1 MPNPI
6 AAAGDPVVAV
16 DDLTFSYGSGQVL
29 HGISFAV
36 RPGEVVGLLG
46 PNGAGKSTTI
56 KILTGILA
64 PGGGSVR
71 VAGFTMPEQATEAKK
86 RLGYVPEA
94 AGLFES
100 LTAEEFLELVGRLQE
115 VPEDR
120 LQARID
126 RFLQQF
132 GLAEERVASLDTYS
146 KGMRQ
151 KVLLSAA
158 LLHNPDLLLLDEP
171 LSGLDVNAGI
181 MVRDLIAA
189 LAAEGKAV
197 LYSSHVLD
205 VVERVCDRALILHE
219 GRVIADGSL
228 DSLRASAERGS
239 LEDVFRQLT
248 GTEGAATGAAEI
260 VAGLRP

>member
-1 MPNPI
+1 MTRDVEG
-6 AAAGDPVVAV
+6 GDAVVAV
-16 DDLTFSYGSGQVL
+16 DGLTFSYGSGEVL

-71 VAGFTMPEQATEAKK
+71 VAGCAMPAEAADAKK
-86 RLGYVPEA
+86 RIGYVPEA

-100 LTAEEFLELVGRLQE
+100 LTGQEFLELVGRLQE
-115 VPEDR
+115 PVDAR

-126 RFLQQF
+126 RFLEQF
-132 GLAEERVASLDTYS
+132 GLAEDRVASLDTYS

-151 KVLLSAA
+151 KVLVSAA
-158 LLHNPDLLLLDEP
+158 LLHNPDVVLLDEP

-189 LAAEGKAV
+189 LAADGKAI

-205 VVERVCDRALILHE
+205 VVERVCDRALIIHR
-219 GRVIADGSL
+219 GRLIADGSL
-228 DSLRASAERGS
+228 EALTASAERGS

-248 GTEGAATGAAEI
+248 DTEGAAAG
-260 VAGLRP
+260 VADIIEGLRS

>member
-1 MPNPI
+1 MTRGTEG
-6 AAAGDPVVAV
+6 GDALVAV
-16 DDLTFSYGSGQVL
+16 EDLTFSYGSGEVL

-36 RPGEVVGLLG
+36 RPGEVVGLVG

-56 KILTGILA
+56 KVLTGLLA

-71 VAGFTMPEQATEAKK
+71 VAGCAMPEEAAEAKK

-100 LTAEEFLELVGRLQE
+100 LTGEEFLELVGRLQG

-126 RFLQQF
+126 RFLERF
-132 GLAEERVASLDTYS
+132 GLAEDRVAALDTYS

-181 MVRDLIAA
+181 MVRDLVAA

-205 VVERVCDRALILHE
+205 VVERVCDRALIIHQ
-219 GRVIADGSL
+219 GRLVADGPL
-228 DSLRASAERGS
+228 DALKASAERES
-239 LEDVFRQLT
+239 LEGVFRQLT
-248 GTEGAATGAAEI
+248 GTEDAATGVDEI
-260 VAGLRP
+260 VEGLRW

>member
-1 MPNPI
+1 MTPGSEG
-6 AAAGDPVVAV
+6 GDALVAV
-16 DDLTFSYGSGQVL
+16 EGLTFSYGSVEVL

-71 VAGFTMPEQATEAKK
+71 VAGCAMPEDATEAKK

-100 LTAEEFLELVGRLQE
+100 LTGEEYLQLVGRLQE

-132 GLAEERVASLDTYS
+132 GLAEDRVASLDTYS

-181 MVRDLIAA
+181 MVRDLVAA

-205 VVERVCDRALILHE
+205 VVERVCDRALIIHD
-219 GRVIADGSL
+219 GRLIADGSL
-228 DSLRASAERGS
+228 DALKTSAERGS